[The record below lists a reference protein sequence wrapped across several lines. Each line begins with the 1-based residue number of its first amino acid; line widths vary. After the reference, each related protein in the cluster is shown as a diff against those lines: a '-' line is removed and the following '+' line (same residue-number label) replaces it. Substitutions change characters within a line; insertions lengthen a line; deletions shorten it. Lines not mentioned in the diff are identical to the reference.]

1 MVRKIY
7 SYKHTLTIAE
17 QMMKQAQNNEDVEWH
32 NSISTIMFC
41 AFSLEG
47 FLNHIGD
54 ELINEWNELYENLK
68 PKAKLVLLT
77 DKYNI
82 KVDFGKTPFQ
92 SFKIIFEIRNQ
103 LAHPKTKKHINSKYK
118 LKINENVAWDANR
131 WEIYANLI
139 DAEKIFN
146 DTKQIIDELS
156 KKFPIEKV
164 PSFFP
169 RSHALR
175 GNA

>member
-1 MVRKIY
+1 MSRKVY

-17 QMMKQAQNNEDVEWH
+17 EMLRQAKNNENLEWH
-32 NSISTIMFC
+32 NSISTIIFC

-54 ELINEWNELYENLK
+54 ELVIGWNELGKNLK
-68 PKAKLVLLT
+68 PKEKLVLLI

-82 KVDFGKTPFQ
+82 KVDFGRSPFQ
-92 SFKIIFEIRNQ
+92 SFRVIFEIRNQ
-103 LAHPKTKKHINSKYK
+103 LAHPKTKKHINSKHK
-118 LKINENVAWDANR
+118 LKINDNVEWNADR
-131 WEIYANLI
+131 WEIYANLK

-164 PSFFP
+164 PNFLLSE
-169 RSHALR
+169 HE
-175 GNA
+175 